1 VATGS
6 AGKAGDGGW
15 VGCDRRDCFVKCADS
30 GS

>member
-15 VGCDRRDCFVKCADS
+15 VGWAIGGTVL
-30 GS
+30 